1 MNFSSSEV
9 AIYFAHRF
17 PHLKLTNAREWRMAC
32 PVHQG
37 KDLNFAINSET
48 GLCQCH
54 SRCGRGWDMLSLEQ
68 EISGTDF
75 QRAKDRVFELVGR
88 PKAPWDERN
97 VSAIFD
103 YTDESG
109 KLLYQVLRYATVP
122 KTFKQRRPN
131 GEPGKFIWGLGD
143 VRRVPFRLER
153 LHNSEFIGIAEGE
166 KCVLALERI
175 GMTATCNS
183 GGAGNIPEDFPRYF
197 HGKHVAI
204 FHDNDEPG
212 RSHALKLAAMI
223 TPVAKSLKIIEI
235 PELPDKGDVAD
246 FIGKGGTLE
255 QLRELYRKAQ
265 QWTPEWEFSKPIANE
280 NDRYVRTME
289 QDIEAAGGA
298 EKFWDLSKLCG
309 LETPWERLSWALGG
323 GLRPGEVYVLGGN
336 QGSGKT
342 SLALQFAIS
351 AMRRKEGVLM
361 FSMEMNSVDVYQR
374 MAGIE
379 SWVNLKEL
387 RRFQVALK
395 GKSLTPEE
403 RIGYAKEVTAMQYQL
418 ARPTRELR
426 ELPML
431 VHTKSAVTP
440 AYIIEESQRLSKQQ
454 PIKLVVVDHMQLMHP
469 DEHKSSEYERMTSVS
484 RTMKQVAVDLGVP
497 LLLCSQ
503 TSRAN
508 ARDHRTELQCSDLR
522 GAGAIEEDAAGVM
535 LIYEDQE
542 DRDRAIAEGDRYVT
556 GPVKCWL
563 KLDKNRFGE
572 KGRCFELWHSK
583 TATRF
588 DPLDVLHAHQASC
601 NASACAAGGM

>member
-1 MNFSSSEV
+1 MTFTPSQV
-9 AIYFAHRF
+9 RAYYAYRF
-17 PHLKLTNAREWRMAC
+17 QHLKLTNQREWRMPC

-37 KDLNFAINSET
+37 KDSNFAINSET
-48 GLCQCH
+48 GLAQCH
-54 SRCGRGWDMLSLEQ
+54 SRCGRGWDILSLEQ
-68 EISGTDF
+68 ELSGLDF
-75 QRAKDRVFELVGR
+75 PRTKDKVFEVMGL
-88 PKAPWDERN
+88 PKVPWDERN
-97 VSAIFD
+97 VEAIYD

-109 KLLYQVLRYATVP
+109 KILYQVLRYPTTP
-122 KTFKQRRPN
+122 KQFKQRRPD
-131 GEPGKFIWGLGD
+131 GAGGWIWGLGET
-143 VRRVPFRLER
+143 RRVPYRLEK
-153 LHNSEFIGIAEGE
+153 LGNAGFIGIAEGE

-183 GGAGNIPEDFPRYF
+183 GGAGKFLPEFSVHF
-197 HGKHVAI
+197 AGKHVAI

-212 RSHALKLAAMI
+212 RDHALKVAAI
-223 TPVAKSLKIIEI
+223 LTPVAKSLKIIEI
-235 PELPDKGDVAD
+235 PDLPDKGDIAD
-246 FIGKGGTLE
+246 FIGKGGTID
-255 QLRELYRKAQ
+255 QIRELYRKAQ
-265 QWTPEWEFSKPIANE
+265 QWTPEWEFSRPISNE

-289 QDIEAAGGA
+289 MDIESAGGA

-323 GLRPGEVYVLGGN
+323 GLRPGEVYVIGGN

-342 SLALQFAIS
+342 SLALQFAIA
-351 AMRRKEGVLM
+351 AMRRNEGVLM

-379 SWVNLKEL
+379 AWVNLKEL
-387 RRFQVALK
+387 RHFQVAMK

-403 RIGYAKEVTAMQYQL
+403 RINYARQVTEMQYQL

-426 ELPML
+426 ALPMI
-431 VHTKSAVTP
+431 VHTKPAVTP
-440 AYIIEESQRLSKQQ
+440 AYIIEESARLTKLQ
-454 PIKLVVVDHMQLMHP
+454 PVKLILVDHMQLMNP
-469 DEHKSSEYERMTSVS
+469 DDRKSNEYEKMTAVS

-508 ARDHRTELQCSDLR
+508 ARDHRAELECADLR

-535 LIYEDQE
+535 LIYEDKE
-542 DRDRAIAEGDRYVT
+542 DRDRATQEGERYVT

-563 KLDKNRFGE
+563 KVDKNRFGE

-588 DPLDVLHAHQASC
+588 DLLEDLQAHF
-601 NASACAAGGM
+601 NASASAAAST